1 MSTGLEAIRE
11 RMAEYL
17 TARGVETVTAWPRGQ
32 RRELENPVAVV
43 SLQGCQAGPAGFQNY
58 LGERYNETTGLWEE
72 LYGRKA
78 KLTFGLDLY
87 APARE
92 DGMELQTA
100 FDTLAAALMEDG
112 PRGLEVLEFSCGE
125 TEYDSQARL
134 LKRPA
139 QAVCQTW
146 LYSTPQSGGLFLDFE
161 LRGGWNT

>member
-11 RMAEYL
+11 RMADYL
-17 TARGVETVTAWPRGQ
+17 TARGVRAVTAWPGEARPEQ
-32 RRELENPVAVV
+32 LEPAVVV
-43 SLQGCQAGPAGFQNY
+43 SLRGCRVGPAGFQDY
-58 LGERYNETTGLWEE
+58 LGERYDEQTGLWEE

-146 LYSTPQSGGLFLDFE
+146 LYSTPQSGELFLDFE